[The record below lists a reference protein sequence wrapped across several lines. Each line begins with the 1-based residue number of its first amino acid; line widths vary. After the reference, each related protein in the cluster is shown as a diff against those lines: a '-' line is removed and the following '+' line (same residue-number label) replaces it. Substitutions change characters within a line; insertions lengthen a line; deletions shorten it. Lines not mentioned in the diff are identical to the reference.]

1 MVAAAEVTAAE
12 RSVAAEAITCAI
24 AGNRVIVTSNRA
36 RTAYEIA
43 EIVDLVA
50 FELDA
55 DVRIGVRPGA
65 IEVRPAAPRGVL
77 HLVPPAPSRHSREA
91 GDAVVAAPGRR
102 PTAEA

>member
-1 MVAAAEVTAAE
+1 VVTAAEVTAAE

-24 AGNRVIVTSNRA
+24 AGNRVIVTSNRV

-43 EIVDLVA
+43 EIVDLIA

-77 HLVPPAPSRHSREA
+77 HVVPPAPPRHAREA
-91 GDAVVAAPGRR
+91 PDSAVAAPRR
-102 PTAEA
+102 RTIAEA